1 MLSAFAGLAFGLSLI
16 VAVGAQNIFV
26 LRQGLRQEH
35 VGVVA
40 GICAV
45 SDFVLISAGVGG
57 LGAMIQSTPF
67 VVDLARWAGAV
78 VVLVYGGM
86 AARRAWKGE
95 QVVLGRHS
103 MTTRTVGAAVATTLA
118 LTWLNPH
125 VYLDTVVLVGGLAAT
140 HGDNRWWFG
149 LGAGLAST
157 VWFVALGYG
166 ARYLA
171 PMLEKPGA
179 WRVLDSVVALTMVVV
194 AAGLIFGGA

>member
-1 MLSAFAGLAFGLSLI
+1 MLSALAGMAFGLSLI

-26 LRQGLRQEH
+26 LRQGLRREH
-35 VGVVA
+35 VGLVA

-57 LGAMIQSTPF
+57 LGTLIQSAPL
-67 VVDLARWAGAV
+67 VVEIARWAGAA
-78 VVLVYGGM
+78 VVLAYGAM
-86 AARRAWKGE
+86 AGHRAIRG
-95 QVVLGRHS
+95 QRVVMGRHS
-103 MTTRTVGAAVATTLA
+103 ATNRTVGAAAATTLA

-140 HGDNRWWFG
+140 HGDDRWWFG
-149 LGAGLAST
+149 LGACVAST

-171 PMLEKPGA
+171 PLLEKPGA
-179 WRVLDSVVALTMVVV
+179 WRVLDTVVAVTMTLV
-194 AAGLIFGGA
+194 AASLILGA